1 MSLSRHAIVVVLS
14 LIALSA
20 CAGPLGASN
29 GAGANAVVPVASRVH
44 PNAQAEITARKG
56 GLPLP
61 NIEITI
67 THEEWPNGK
76 LITKGTTNRQGR
88 VRLSGDWT
96 DQEWICAGGKYTE
109 RHHSEESSLCLRPF
123 QRTLV
128 LYFN

>member
-1 MSLSRHAIVVVLS
+1 MSLSRPAIVVVLS
-14 LIALSA
+14 LMALSA
-20 CAGPLGASN
+20 CAGRLGASN
-29 GAGANAVVPVASRVH
+29 GAGALAVVPVASRMR
-44 PNAQAEITARKG
+44 PDAQVEITARKG

-67 THEEWPNGK
+67 THEKWPNGK

-109 RHHSEESSLCLRPF
+109 HHHSEESSLCLRPF
-123 QRTLV
+123 QKTFV

>member
-1 MSLSRHAIVVVLS
+1 MSVSRHAIVAISVV
-14 LIALSA
+14 ALSA
-20 CAGPLGASN
+20 CASSLGVSS
-29 GAGANAVVPVASRVH
+29 GVGANAVVPVASAVH
-44 PNAQAEITARKG
+44 PDAQVEITARRG

-67 THEEWPNGK
+67 THEKWPNGK
-76 LITKGTTNRQGR
+76 LITKGSTNRQGR

-96 DQEWICAGGKYTE
+96 PDEWICAGGKYTE

-123 QRTLV
+123 QKTLT

>member
-1 MSLSRHAIVVVLS
+1 MSFSQRAIVALT

-20 CAGPLGASN
+20 CANPLDATNGPN
-29 GAGANAVVPVASRVH
+29 ANAVVPLANRVQA
-44 PNAQAEITARKG
+44 NAQVEITARRG
-56 GLPLP
+56 GLPLA

-67 THEEWPNGK
+67 THEKWPDGK

-123 QRTLV
+123 KKTLI

>member
-1 MSLSRHAIVVVLS
+1 MSSSQRAIVALS

-20 CAGPLGASN
+20 CATPLNATNGPN
-29 GAGANAVVPVASRVH
+29 TNAVVPPANRVQAT
-44 PNAQAEITARKG
+44 AQVEITARRG

-67 THEEWPNGK
+67 THEKWPDGK
-76 LITKGTTNRQGR
+76 LIAKGTTNRQGR

-96 DQEWICAGGKYTE
+96 HEEWICAGGKYTQG
-109 RHHSEESSLCLRPF
+109 HHSEESSLCLRPF
-123 QRTLV
+123 PKTLV